1 MNLQYSGQAQKDL
14 RKLPKNKVKVIV
26 KKIELL
32 QDNPY
37 LGKKLGGKFAGFYSL
52 RVWPYR
58 VIYQINKWQQLIWI
72 ITVEHRQGVYK

>member
-1 MNLQYSGQAQKDL
+1 MKLEYSNRAQKNLQ
-14 RKLPKNKVKVIV
+14 KLPISKARIIL

-32 QDNPY
+32 QANPC
-37 LGKKLGGKFAGFYSL
+37 LGKKLGGKFSGCHSM

-58 VIYQINKWQQLIWI
+58 VIYQINKWQKAVII